1 MRLGVYGG
9 TFNPIHNGHL
19 HVLSGAKEQLGLDRL
34 LLIPT
39 CVPPHKR
46 IHGQLAGDEER
57 LAMCRLAVRDYPWV
71 EIDDREIRR
80 GGLSY
85 TSDTL
90 RELLRDYPG
99 AELFF
104 LAGSDMFLTVD
115 RWHESGEIA
124 RMCTVAGFLRPPDTS
139 EQLRQCA
146 ERLSASGWSV
156 RLLDIPPYEAS
167 STEIRAG
174 DTSCLPEA
182 VAAYIRAHHLY
193 TQEANT

>member
-19 HVLSGAKEQLGLDRL
+19 HVLSGAEKQLGLDRL

-39 CVPPHKR
+39 CVPPHKTVS
-46 IHGQLAGDEER
+46 GQLAGDDDR
-57 LAMCRLAVRDYPWV
+57 LEMCRLAVRDLPRV
-71 EIDDREIRR
+71 EVDDREIRR

-90 RELLRDYPG
+90 RELQKDYPG

-104 LAGSDMFLTVD
+104 LCGSDMFLTVD

-124 RMCTVAGFLRPPDTS
+124 RMCTVVGFLRPPDTA
-139 EQLRQCA
+139 EQLRLGA
-146 ERLSASGWSV
+146 ERLARDGWSV

-167 STEIRAG
+167 STDARAG
-174 DTSCLPEA
+174 RTDFLPDS
-182 VAAYIRAHHLY
+182 VAAYIKAHHLY
-193 TQEANT
+193 SYEERK